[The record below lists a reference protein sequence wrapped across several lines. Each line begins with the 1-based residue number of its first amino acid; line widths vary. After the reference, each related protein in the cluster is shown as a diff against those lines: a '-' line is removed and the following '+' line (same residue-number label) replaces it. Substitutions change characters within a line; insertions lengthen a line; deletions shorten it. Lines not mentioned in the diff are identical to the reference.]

1 MTGSVAILQDAAD
14 GSDAATSEVIRATI
28 MAGATKDEPTS
39 AGDRSGT
46 QPLDSISGAGQL
58 NILNS
63 YNIQQGG
70 EFDGGAVTPVV
81 LQGYYGWDYESNLEL
96 NGQRLYE
103 FEVAA
108 GNQLEN
114 FSVVLSWNQRIVD
127 VNSSSFRFAPVEEL
141 ANLSLEL
148 LDSSGAVVDSSL
160 STVDNVEH
168 VFQNALAAGTYL
180 LRVSNDSGFASDYGL
195 AWRGDLVAVFPL
207 GDVGMDGDVN
217 FLDIPRFVD
226 LLISGVYQ
234 READCNQDGDVNF
247 LDIPP
252 FIEIIIGG

>member
-1 MTGSVAILQDAAD
+1 M
-14 GSDAATSEVIRATI
+14 
-28 MAGATKDEPTS
+28 
-39 AGDRSGT
+39 
-46 QPLDSISGAGQL
+46 
-58 NILNS
+58 
-63 YNIQQGG
+63 
-70 EFDGGAVTPVV
+70 V

-252 FIEIIIGG
+252 FIEILIGG